1 MGLGAPL
8 ALLLLSALSL
18 PWLVHRMR
26 QRDIPTVYL
35 PTVALLQRAMAVTQ
49 RRRSLQDLLLMLT
62 RMALIVLLTLG
73 LAAPFVNRGVAIGDG
88 RPQSVVLVVD
98 DSMSM
103 QRYTAGVNGTP
114 LWHKARDRA
123 LAIVESL
130 PSTSQVAVVAAGRT
144 PRTLA
149 ALASVDSSQ
158 AARDALAQRFT
169 GSDRGTDLEA
179 AVNLA
184 EAMLAVAQHEQR
196 RVVVLSDFAGS
207 GSTMTNSDRKVAVEY
222 EAIETDPNVGNVA
235 IAELSARQDHEHP
248 GGYHVRVDVRA
259 FGATPRTVRVRLRSQ
274 DKTLRQ
280 EELALNAAHAEVEL
294 TLSAADVTDQEVVV
308 ADLLVEDALAAD
320 NQRSIALRDPGALRV
335 LLVNGDPRPTHSSDE
350 LHFLSRALPLHK
362 QDALPLTLD
371 TVDAH
376 GMQRVPLDNLDL
388 IWLANVQAPTPA
400 TAERLL
406 GFVRAGGALVI
417 SVGDRLEPAP
427 FNAALRELLPGR
439 LESVETLQTASG
451 VDFATEDLAAD
462 PWGIAVESVGHAVT
476 TQRAVI
482 EATGHVSLRYAD
494 GVPALVHHSVG
505 RGRVALWTTSIDG
518 DWTDLPYR
526 PGFLALTLSLL
537 GATLPNTREEA
548 SARVIDP
555 GGSVK
560 VALPSEITSAVV
572 RDPSGSTHALPLE
585 DAEGAMLRI
594 NGDVTQQAG
603 AYTVEVTDT
612 NGVTRALP
620 RAGFVVAPPLDESN
634 LALSSPPASADID
647 DARTTQLTQTRHAL
661 DNQVLAW
668 VLPLFAIEALL
679 RMRMRRR
686 RSAAIQPGP

>member
-35 PTVALLQRAMAVTQ
+35 PTVALLQRAIALTQ

-62 RMALIVLLTLG
+62 RMALLALLAFG

-103 QRYTAGVNGTP
+103 QRNATGVNGQP
-114 LWHKARDRA
+114 LWQKARDRA
-123 LAIVESL
+123 LEIVEAL
-130 PSTSQVAVVAAGRT
+130 PPMSQVAVVAAGRP

-158 AARDALAQRFT
+158 AARDALAQGFS
-169 GSDRGTDLEA
+169 GSDRGTELQA
-179 AVNLA
+179 AIHLA

-207 GSTMTNSDRKVAVEY
+207 GSALTSGDRTVAVEC
-222 EAIETDPNVGNVA
+222 ETIEGDANVGNVA
-235 IAELSARQDHEHP
+235 IAEVSTRQDHEHL
-248 GGYHVRVDVRA
+248 GGYHVRVEVRA
-259 FGATPRTVRVRLRSQ
+259 FGVTPPTVRVRLRSQ
-274 DKTLRQ
+274 DKTLRE
-280 EELALNAAHAEVEL
+280 EELVLNAARAEVEL
-294 TLSAADVTDQEVVV
+294 SLSAADVANQDVVV
-308 ADLLVEDALAAD
+308 VELLVKDALAAD
-320 NQRSIALRDPGALRV
+320 NQRSVVLRDPGALRV

-362 QDALPLTLD
+362 QDAVPLTLD
-371 TVDAH
+371 TVDAQ
-376 GMQRVPLDNLDL
+376 GVERVPLDNVNLV
-388 IWLANVQAPTPA
+388 WLANVEAPTKA
-400 TAERLL
+400 TASRLL
-406 GFVRAGGALVI
+406 EFVRAGGALVI

-427 FNAALRELLPGR
+427 FNAALGDLLPGR
-439 LESVETLQTASG
+439 VESVETLQSTAG
-451 VDFATEDLAAD
+451 VDFATENLAPD

-482 EATGHVSLRYAD
+482 AATGHVSLQYMDA
-494 GVPALVHHSVG
+494 VPALVHRSVG

-537 GATLPNTREEA
+537 DATLPNKQQDA
-548 SARVIDP
+548 NARALEP
-555 GGSVK
+555 GESVK
-560 VALPSEITSAVV
+560 VAIASDSASVVV
-572 RDPSGSTHALPLE
+572 RDPSGTTHPLRLE
-585 DAEGAMLRI
+585 DTDGALLMV
-594 NGDVTQQAG
+594 NGDITQHAG
-603 AYTVEVTDT
+603 AYTVEVTDN
-612 NGVTRALP
+612 NGVTRSLP
-620 RAGFVVAPPLDESN
+620 RASFVVAPPLAESD
-634 LALSSPPASADID
+634 LTASPPPTSADAD
-647 DARTTQLTQTRHAL
+647 DTRATQLAQIKHGL
-661 DNQVLAW
+661 DNQVFAW
-668 VLPLFAIEALL
+668 ALPLFAIEALL
-679 RMRMRRR
+679 RMRRR
-686 RSAAIQPGP
+686 RSAALQPEP